1 MNTIARY
8 LKIYTMVVSQYVKS
22 RMQYRADFIVG
33 MFGMLA
39 SNLANV
45 VILWLVFAN
54 IPSIKGW
61 NYNELLFFYGFF
73 ILALT
78 PQQLFFDMFWD
89 LGHLLQTGDF
99 IRYYFRPINM
109 MFYFISW
116 RLDIKGITQLL
127 VGIAVTIYA
136 SIKIGIIWT
145 LPMALLL
152 FINWVSASLIM
163 IALLVGG
170 MSSAFWIINANSLTG
185 TITSIRDFGRY
196 PLDIFNKTFR
206 IIFTFVAPI
215 GFLAYYPTQIALR
228 PASEIP
234 AAAWFSPIIGF
245 VMFFLAYQI
254 WRKGINSYSGTG
266 S

>member
-1 MNTIARY
+1 MKTIAYY
-8 LKIYTMVVSQYVKS
+8 LKIYVMVVSQYVKS
-22 RMQYRADFIVG
+22 RMQYRADFFVG
-33 MFGMLA
+33 MIGMLA
-39 SNLANV
+39 ANLANV
-45 VILWLVFAN
+45 VILWLVFTN

-61 NYNELLFFYGFF
+61 NYNELLFFYGFYM
-73 ILALT
+73 LAQI

-99 IRYYFRPINM
+99 IRYYFRPVNM

-116 RLDIKGITQLL
+116 RLDIKGFTQLL
-127 VGIAVTIYA
+127 VGIVVTIYA
-136 SIKIGIIWT
+136 SISIGIVWT
-145 LPMALLL
+145 IPMALLL
-152 FINWVSASLIM
+152 FLNWVSASLIV
-163 IALLVGG
+163 ISFVVGG

-185 TITSIRDFGRY
+185 TIANIRDFGRY

-206 IIFTFVAPI
+206 VIFTIAAPI

-228 PASEIP
+228 PIAEIP
-234 AAAWFSPIIGF
+234 VASWFSPIVGVI
-245 VMFFLAYQI
+245 MFFLAYQI